1 MPILAPVAQP
11 APKTIKPR
19 RIVSVTSVVGLVV
32 VSCTL
37 GLLTP
42 KLVLAQNDTQS
53 ERQAYRLQF
62 YQALVGE
69 MAAYQGDAN
78 VAYRFLME
86 AANNSGDAR
95 LYERAV
101 AVAVESGSGPLAWQA
116 ASTWADVQPDSIEA
130 QRAILRVALALGR
143 EQGITSSLTNI
154 LRLSPVQSRLEL
166 IRAMPATMQ
175 RLPPNSDVDTERAL
189 TVALAPFADEPATAA
204 AVNAAIGFVQ
214 LSAGHPQKALQS
226 ARQAFEADLTDTEG
240 ARLALALVEQGISAG
255 EPLLLAHL
263 NRSPRSTRVRFG
275 YARSLYNDH
284 RTREALTQ
292 VQRVV
297 ADEPDYA
304 PAWLLLGRLRLETNA
319 LQQAQDIGL
328 RALNLSKKE
337 TPPGAQVTATQA
349 LYLLSDVALAQ
360 QEWQAAANWL
370 DQADSPDNANT
381 VLYKRAVLQGKRGFI
396 AQGYALLDNM
406 AQDSDQALRLKLITK
421 VQWLKEFAQFE
432 NAYTVLTE
440 LNQRFPDD
448 ADLLYEQAMMADK
461 LGQSADMEQLLKR
474 VMTVKPDHYHAYN
487 ALGYSLADK
496 GERLPEAKALIEKA
510 LEFAPNDP
518 YIIDSLGWVYFRLG
532 DLEKAQAV
540 LRKAYGIKADGEIAA
555 HLGEVLWT
563 DNQREAAAA
572 LWREALTRHPDN
584 ETLRNT
590 MLRFGVAP

>member
-1 MPILAPVAQP
+1 MPTLALAAQA
-11 APKTIKPR
+11 APTKIKPR
-19 RIVSVTSVVGLVV
+19 RIVSATSLVGLSV
-32 VSCTL
+32 VSCALCLLALKPVFAQSDTL
-37 GLLTP
+37 
-42 KLVLAQNDTQS
+42 S

-78 VAYRFLME
+78 GAYRFLME
-86 AANNSGDAR
+86 AAKNSGDAR

-116 ASTWADVQPDSIEA
+116 ASTWGEVQPNSIEA
-130 QRAILRVALALGR
+130 QRAVLRVALAIGR
-143 EQGITSSLTNI
+143 EQGIASSLTNI
-154 LRLSPVQSRLEL
+154 LRLSPEQNRLEL
-166 IRAMPATMQ
+166 IRATPATMQ
-175 RLPPNSDVDTERAL
+175 RLPANSDVDAERVLA
-189 TVALAPFADEPATAA
+189 VALAPFAGKPTTAA
-204 AVNAAIGFVQ
+204 AVKAAIGFVQ
-214 LSAGHPQKALQS
+214 LDAGNAQKALQS
-226 ARQAFEADLTDTEG
+226 AREAFEVDVTDTEG

-263 NRSPRSTRVRFG
+263 NRNPQSTRVRFG

-284 RTREALTQ
+284 RTREALVQ

-304 PAWLLLGRLRLETNA
+304 SAWLLLGRLQLEA
-319 LQQAQDIGL
+319 RELQQAQDIGL

-349 LYLLSDVALAQ
+349 LYLLSDVALAK

-381 VLYKRAVLQGKRGFI
+381 VLYKRAVLQGKRGYI
-396 AQGYALLDNM
+396 AQGYALLDRM

-421 VQWLKEFAQFE
+421 AQWLREFAQFAQ
-432 NAYTVLTE
+432 AYTVLTE

-461 LGQSADMEQLLKR
+461 LGQSADMERLLKL
-474 VMTVKPDHYHAYN
+474 VMAVKPDHHHAYN

-518 YIIDSLGWVYFRLG
+518 YIIDSLGWAYFRMG
-532 DLEKAQAV
+532 NFAKAQEV
-540 LRKAYGIKADGEIAA
+540 LRKAYSIKADGEIAA
-555 HLGEVLWT
+555 HLGEVLWA
-563 DNQREAAAA
+563 DNQREAAVT
-572 LWREALTRHPDN
+572 LWREALTRHTDN

-590 MLRFGVAP
+590 MLRFGITP